1 MTTTTDRTERASP
14 GDDHV
19 ARYLR
24 AAAVLAAVLALGGV
38 VLPGTAG
45 RVAAWA
51 MVTTLVAT
59 PFLRVAW
66 LATGWAHAPD
76 WRFFGAAVG
85 LLALT
90 LVGAV
95 VAALT

>member
-1 MTTTTDRTERASP
+1 MSATTQRTAQGAR
-14 GDDHV
+14 GDDQV
-19 ARYLR
+19 AGYLR
-24 AAAVLAAVLALGGV
+24 AAAVLAAALALAGV

-45 RVAAWA
+45 RIAAWA
-51 MVTTLVAT
+51 MVTTLIAA

-66 LATGWAHAPD
+66 LASRWAHPPD

-90 LVGAV
+90 AAGAV
-95 VAALT
+95 IAALT

>member
-1 MTTTTDRTERASP
+1 MSARPQPTETAP
-14 GDDHV
+14 AGDCV
-19 ARYLR
+19 AGCLR
-24 AAAVLAAVLALGGV
+24 AAVVVASALAVAGLL
-38 VLPGTAG
+38 LPGAAG

-51 MVTTLVAT
+51 MVTTLIAV

-66 LATGWAHAPD
+66 LASRWAHAPD
-76 WRFFGAAVG
+76 WRFFAAAVS

-90 LVGAV
+90 AVGAV

>member
-1 MTTTTDRTERASP
+1 MSATTHRTERASP
-14 GDDHV
+14 GDDRV
-19 ARYLR
+19 TGYLQ
-24 AAAVLAAVLALGGV
+24 AAAVLAFALALAGV

-51 MVTTLVAT
+51 MVTTLIAV

-66 LATGWAHAPD
+66 LASRWAHAPD

-90 LVGAV
+90 AVGAV